1 MAKRK
6 LGEVLAR
13 RGQISDESLSKAIL
27 EQRAKLVHLG
37 EILYESS
44 TVEKDA
50 LVAAISEVTG
60 VEYVDCTSVR
70 PDPAALALLPAKLA
84 EQFSVLPLRFEGRKL
99 VIVMAEPQDLAT
111 INHIAFSAGCQI
123 APRFGFKAEIT
134 KAIFRHYE
142 MATPFVPG
150 LPEVETP
157 PAPADGIEFFSNS
170 KRVSN
175 VEAMRELQA
184 ELLHRTTPAVQEVS
198 LIITEAIRIG
208 ASDIHIEPL
217 AGETIVR
224 LRLDGILQ
232 EMKRIARELHLG
244 LVSRVKILCDMD
256 IAERRVPQDG
266 RFTVKLNARHMDVRV
281 STLPTQFGEKI
292 VMRLLDGKAG
302 TRTFAQLGLP
312 AHVQAQFSELLA
324 LPQGMVLVTGPTGSG
339 KSSTLCAAMIAVQKP
354 SVNIVTVEDPVEYEI
369 SGVNQVNIHNK
380 AGMTFASALRS
391 ILRQDPNIIMVGE
404 IRDFETAE
412 IAMKAT
418 QTGHLVLSTVHTN
431 GAAESVIRLLD
442 LGVAG
447 YLIAASLTGVM
458 AQRLVRTLCQCA
470 QKRHVS
476 AELAKRMVEAGIA
489 APPKSVKMPVG
500 CDVCAQTGYR
510 GRIGLYELLVMQ
522 ESLREAVRS
531 TSQVNQLR
539 SLARACGMKTL
550 RDDGLDKVLDGVTT
564 LDEVLRVIP
573 KELQASSVCGSC
585 GYALISA
592 YRFCPNCGARHH
604 EQLERVSEDRA
615 AVADQIIS

>member
-13 RGQISDESLSKAIL
+13 RGQISDEGLSKAIL
-27 EQRAKLVHLG
+27 EQKSKLVHLG

-60 VEYVDCTSVR
+60 VDYVDCTTVR
-70 PDPAALALLPAKLA
+70 PDPEALALLPAKIA
-84 EQFSVLPLRFEGRKL
+84 QQFFVLPLRFEGRKL

-111 INHIAFSAGCQI
+111 INQIAFSAGCQVS
-123 APRFGFKAEIT
+123 PRFGFKAEIT

-142 MATPFVPG
+142 MATPIVPG
-150 LPEVETP
+150 LPDEEG
-157 PAPADGIEFFSNS
+157 PAAPVNGIEFFSNS

-175 VEAMRELQA
+175 AEAMRELQA

-198 LIITEAIRIG
+198 LFITEAIRIG
-208 ASDIHIEPL
+208 ASDIHVEPL
-217 AGETIVR
+217 ASETIVR
-224 LRLDGILQ
+224 LRLDGVLQ
-232 EMKRIARELHLG
+232 EMKRMPRQLHFG
-244 LVSRVKILCDMD
+244 VVSRVKILCDMD
-256 IAERRVPQDG
+256 IAERRIPQDG
-266 RFTVKLNARHMDVRV
+266 RFTVKLNTKHMDVRV

-302 TRTFAQLGLP
+302 SRTFAELGLP
-312 AHVQAQFSELLA
+312 PRVQAQFSELLA

-339 KSSTLCAAMIAVQKP
+339 KSSTLCAAMISVRKP
-354 SVNIVTVEDPVEYEI
+354 SLNIVTVEDPVEYEI
-369 SGVNQVNIHNK
+369 PGVNQVNIHNK

-418 QTGHLVLSTVHTN
+418 QTGHLVLSTLHTN
-431 GAAESVIRLLD
+431 GAAKSVIRLLD

-458 AQRLVRTLCQCA
+458 AQRLVRTLCKCA
-470 QKRHVS
+470 QKRNVT
-476 AELAKRMVEAGIA
+476 AELAKRMVQSGIA
-489 APPKSVKMPVG
+489 QPPKSVKMPVG
-500 CDVCAQTGYR
+500 CDVCNQTGYR
-510 GRIGLYELLVMQ
+510 GRVGLYELLVMQ

-531 TSQVNQLR
+531 TTQVNQLR
-539 SLARACGMKTL
+539 ALARACGMKTL
-550 RDDGLDKVLDGVTT
+550 REDGLEKVVEGVTT
-564 LDEVLRVIP
+564 LDEVLRVVP
-573 KELQASSVCGSC
+573 KELEVSIACESC
-585 GYALISA
+585 GYPLISS
-592 YRFCPNCGARHH
+592 YRCCPNCGARRR
-604 EQLERVSEDRA
+604 ENAERITDGS
-615 AVADQIIS
+615 VAMADGVLG

>member
-150 LPEVETP
+150 LPELETP
-157 PAPADGIEFFSNS
+157 RAPADGIEFFSNS

-184 ELLHRTTPAVQEVS
+184 ELLHRTTPAVQEAS

-217 AGETIVR
+217 AGETIV
-224 LRLDGILQ
+224 
-232 EMKRIARELHLG
+232 
-244 LVSRVKILCDMD
+244 
-256 IAERRVPQDG
+256 
-266 RFTVKLNARHMDVRV
+266 
-281 STLPTQFGEKI
+281 
-292 VMRLLDGKAG
+292 
-302 TRTFAQLGLP
+302 
-312 AHVQAQFSELLA
+312 
-324 LPQGMVLVTGPTGSG
+324 
-339 KSSTLCAAMIAVQKP
+339 
-354 SVNIVTVEDPVEYEI
+354 
-369 SGVNQVNIHNK
+369 
-380 AGMTFASALRS
+380 
-391 ILRQDPNIIMVGE
+391 
-404 IRDFETAE
+404 
-412 IAMKAT
+412 
-418 QTGHLVLSTVHTN
+418 
-431 GAAESVIRLLD
+431 
-442 LGVAG
+442 
-447 YLIAASLTGVM
+447 
-458 AQRLVRTLCQCA
+458 
-470 QKRHVS
+470 
-476 AELAKRMVEAGIA
+476 
-489 APPKSVKMPVG
+489 
-500 CDVCAQTGYR
+500 
-510 GRIGLYELLVMQ
+510 
-522 ESLREAVRS
+522 
-531 TSQVNQLR
+531 
-539 SLARACGMKTL
+539 
-550 RDDGLDKVLDGVTT
+550 
-564 LDEVLRVIP
+564 
-573 KELQASSVCGSC
+573 
-585 GYALISA
+585 
-592 YRFCPNCGARHH
+592 
-604 EQLERVSEDRA
+604 
-615 AVADQIIS
+615 